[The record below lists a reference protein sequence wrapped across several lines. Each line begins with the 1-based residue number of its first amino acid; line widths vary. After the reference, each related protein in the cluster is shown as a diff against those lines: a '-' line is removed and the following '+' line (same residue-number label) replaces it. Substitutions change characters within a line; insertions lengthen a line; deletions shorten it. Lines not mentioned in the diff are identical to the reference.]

1 MKAAD
6 IWNAICEL
14 ACSQGL
20 YGRLKE
26 ALIESGRKEEIL
38 KEWEAMGFK
47 DRIDLIMFIE
57 C

>member
-1 MKAAD
+1 MKAED

-26 ALIESGRKEEIL
+26 ALTESGRKEEIL
-38 KEWEAMGFK
+38 KQFEAMNFK
-47 DRIDLIMFIE
+47 DRIDFIMFIE
-57 C
+57 G